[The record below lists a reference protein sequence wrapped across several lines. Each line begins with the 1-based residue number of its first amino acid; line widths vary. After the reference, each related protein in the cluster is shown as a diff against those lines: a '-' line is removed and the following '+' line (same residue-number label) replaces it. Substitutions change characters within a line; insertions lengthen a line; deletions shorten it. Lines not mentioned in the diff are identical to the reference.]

1 MSRRGG
7 AALAIVFAV
16 LLVVMAGHQAE
27 HVGQLVQK
35 TALDGA
41 CPTDCRGVLGFVFDL
56 ETVHFAYNV
65 SIEVILLA
73 LVIGFRLWRNPL
85 LVAGTVLQG
94 YHVVEHVY
102 KFQQWL
108 ANGGH
113 SPTPGLL
120 GMNFSLIELHFVLN
134 TLVFLLVLGGYV
146 DAGLHRRLW
155 ELRTPRRVVTVT
167 ALVALAVAGTAGAWT
182 QRPPTIH
189 LAAGV
194 HQGPIV
200 IDRPSRL
207 VGAPG
212 AIVEGGIVVKADYV
226 VVRDVTVRGGENGI
240 MVDNATNVV
249 LDGVAVEGAEL
260 DGINVRRSSVVIRD
274 CRISSF
280 TSEWSMGIDI
290 SFSFDLPPSLVEGC
304 SVWAV
309 REGIVAHFA
318 KVRIRDNSVIGSSMR
333 AINVTEMSMGRV
345 EDNRVESA
353 RGVGIYCGDYSVCA
367 ITGNHVKGTYPD
379 PESDDATRAGYAIQS
394 HFGSKATLRANR
406 IEGEHAKVAAFGA
419 TIRYG

>member
-1 MSRRGG
+1 VSRGG
-7 AALAIVFAV
+7 AALPVVFAV
-16 LLVVMAGHQAE
+16 LLAVMAGHEAE
-27 HVGQLVQK
+27 HVAQVLQK
-35 TALDGA
+35 NTLDAA

-56 ETVHFAYNV
+56 ETVHFAYNL
-65 SIEVILLA
+65 SIEAILLA
-73 LVIGFRLWRNPL
+73 LVVGFRLWRNPL
-85 LVAGTVLQG
+85 LVGGTVLQG

-120 GMNFSLIELHFVLN
+120 GMNFSLVELHFVLN
-134 TLVFLLVLGGYV
+134 TLVFLLVLGGCL

-155 ELRTPRRVVTVT
+155 ELRSPRRVAAAA
-167 ALVALAVAGTAGAWT
+167 ALSALAVVGTAGAWT
-182 QRPPTIH
+182 QGPPTIH

-200 IDRPSRL
+200 IDRSSRL

-240 MVDNATNVV
+240 TVENATNVV
-249 LDGVAVEGAEL
+249 LDGVTVEGAEA

-274 CRISSF
+274 CRIGRF
-280 TSEWSMGIDI
+280 ASEWSMGIDI
-290 SFSFDLPPSLVEGC
+290 SFAFDLPPSLVEGC
-304 SVWAV
+304 VVGPA

-318 KVRIRDNSVIGSSMR
+318 KVRIRDNSVTGSSMR
-333 AINVTEMSMGRV
+333 AINVTEMSMGKV
-345 EDNRVESA
+345 EDNRVASA
-353 RGVGIYCGDYSVCA
+353 RGVGIYCGDYSVCT
-367 ITGNHVKGTYPD
+367 ISGNHVTDTHSDPD
-379 PESDDATRAGYAIQS
+379 SDDATRDGYAIQS
-394 HFGSKATLRANR
+394 HFGAKALLRANT
-406 IEGEHAKVAAFGA
+406 IEGDQGKIGAFDA

>member
-1 MSRRGG
+1 MSRGG
-7 AALAIVFAV
+7 ATLPLLFAV
-16 LLVVMAGHQAE
+16 LLAVMAGHEAE
-27 HVGQLVQK
+27 HVAQILQK
-35 TALDGA
+35 TTLDGA

-56 ETVHFAYNV
+56 ETVHFAYNL
-65 SIEVILLA
+65 SIEALL
-73 LVIGFRLWRNPL
+73 LVLVLGFRLWRNPL

-120 GMNFSLIELHFVLN
+120 GQNFSLVELHFVLN
-134 TLVFLLVLGGYV
+134 TLVFLLVLGGYF

-155 ELRTPRRVVTVT
+155 TLRTPRRVTVAA
-167 ALVALAVAGTAGAWT
+167 ALVALAVVGTAGAWT

-189 LAAGV
+189 LAAGI

-200 IDRPSRL
+200 LDRPSRL
-207 VGAPG
+207 VGSPG
-212 AIVEGGIVVKADYV
+212 AVVEGGIVIRADYV

-240 MVDNATNVV
+240 TVENATNVV

-274 CRISSF
+274 CRIGSF

-290 SFSFDLPPSLVEGC
+290 SFAFDLPPSLVEGC
-304 SVWAV
+304 SIWAA

-318 KVRIRDNSVIGSSMR
+318 KVRFRDNSVIGSSMR
-333 AINVTEMSMGRV
+333 AINVTEMSMGKV

-353 RGVGIYCGDYSVCA
+353 RGVGIYCGDYSVCT
-367 ITGNHVKGTYPD
+367 ITGNHVKGTHPD
-379 PESDDATRAGYAIQS
+379 PDSDDATRDGYAIQS
-394 HFGSKATLRANR
+394 HFGAKAVLRANR
-406 IEGEHAKVAAFGA
+406 IEGDPGKIGAFDA